1 MSEILPSK
9 PGDKDVV
16 KKTED
21 ATRQSLFTRC
31 QEEDIKTM
39 LHAYIYVAMLLDP
52 QFKKAPM
59 LTAEKKASI
68 ISFMKCKLEV
78 CILDD

>member
-1 MSEILPSK
+1 MPSK
-9 PGDKDVV
+9 PGDKDVA
-16 KKTED
+16 KKIED

-39 LHAYIYVAMLLDP
+39 LHVAMLLDP

-78 CILDD
+78 CILDDQ